1 MLWVTLFTFNYPQ
14 EIFMVAID
22 VFFHVR
28 VAGSMILADQGY
40 DTDEILV
47 FIENKDAP
55 VYDFTMFIIAN
66 FNILPISAL

>member
-1 MLWVTLFTFNYPQ
+1 
-14 EIFMVAID
+14 MVAID

-47 FIENKDAP
+47 FIENKDAQYTISP
-55 VYDFTMFIIAN
+55 CLSSQTLIFYRYPPCS
-66 FNILPISAL
+66 ILSLRVRKGWGCF